1 MAFLDLPME
10 TPGQRVMFAVLDRE
24 GRIYGAA
31 KSAGTLFKTRAGAQN
46 KARNDGDTVVA
57 VTINLRAE
65 PLFIRR
71 KAL

>member
-1 MAFLDLPME
+1 ME
-10 TPGQRVMFAVLDRE
+10 TPGTRVMFIVLDRD

-46 KARNDGDTVVA
+46 KARNDGDSVVQ

-65 PLFIRR
+65 PVFIRK